1 MYHCSCPS
9 KVSCCQHA
17 LWGFKHPST
26 TIKLNTNKGIRT
38 SDDNTTLRLHCAH
51 RGGALVCKH
60 HVSGAA
66 AAARKMHRT
75 ETVLHFYCHSCKV
88 FRHKH
93 ASSDFKQPSDS
104 LPSTNPISST
114 PSRPNTK
121 LSARLTAGS
130 SKGACCSD
138 IALNPCLCHPSY
150 VFRHCYS
157 SGSFRHP
164 SNRCASSKLS
174 CSAFSRPNVEFSA
187 FPNSSIC
194 CKQSHEFTK
203 AGAQCSLGVCAYPIR
218 TRLLAVHLASSADST
233 PRSDAGVARRCIF
246 ASQGSSCICTV
257 PTVPSNDN
265 EIGSLRVRHRPSTDR
280 STSHAEANIPDSP
293 MRVKCGPGR
302 VGILP
307 VVGDSCLTTHS

>member
-1 MYHCSCPS
+1 M
-9 KVSCCQHA
+9 
-17 LWGFKHPST
+17 
-26 TIKLNTNKGIRT
+26 
-38 SDDNTTLRLHCAH
+38 
-51 RGGALVCKH
+51 
-60 HVSGAA
+60 
-66 AAARKMHRT
+66 
-75 ETVLHFYCHSCKV
+75 
-88 FRHKH
+88 
-93 ASSDFKQPSDS
+93 
-104 LPSTNPISST
+104 
-114 PSRPNTK
+114 
-121 LSARLTAGS
+121 
-130 SKGACCSD
+130 
-138 IALNPCLCHPSY
+138 
-150 VFRHCYS
+150 FRHCYS

-307 VVGDSCLTTHS
+307 VVGDSASQHTVSFLAHTKLHCHPVDSWSPGYNLRDAEHFISLAQTAPALDSVIWNVDCANS

>member
-1 MYHCSCPS
+1 MCFVTAIVQAASGIPAIDVQAASCPAAS
-9 KVSCCQHA
+9 FPARMWSSQ
-17 LWGFKHPST
+17 
-26 TIKLNTNKGIRT
+26 
-38 SDDNTTLRLHCAH
+38 
-51 RGGALVCKH
+51 

-114 PSRPNTK
+114 ASRPNTK
-121 LSARLTAGS
+121 LSARLTASS
-130 SKGACCSD
+130 SKGTCCSD